1 MADLCGGH
9 PADVLIALCLAAQ
22 TLTVPG
28 MKRGGWVGGKGGRAA
43 RSSPGCRLSR
53 RGRPGMPGHRSRC
66 ACVCPRGHTCLP
78 WVGCLQGMAR
88 CVPDVVME
96 VLAWSRQD

>member
-43 RSSPGCRLSR
+43 RSSPG
-53 RGRPGMPGHRSRC
+53 
-66 ACVCPRGHTCLP
+66 
-78 WVGCLQGMAR
+78 LQTEQDGQAG
-88 CVPDVVME
+88 D
-96 VLAWSRQD
+96 AWALE